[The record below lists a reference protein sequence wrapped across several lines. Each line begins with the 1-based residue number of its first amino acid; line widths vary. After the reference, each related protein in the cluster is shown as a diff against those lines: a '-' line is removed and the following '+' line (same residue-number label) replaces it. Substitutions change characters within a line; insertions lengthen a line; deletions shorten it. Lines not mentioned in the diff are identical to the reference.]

1 MLRVNLIKLPANSI
15 YFRSDNN
22 IMLALIKLSP
32 VLVLG
37 ILMNS
42 SIGPGLDI
50 LLAAPISLVYAM
62 LIGMIFSRVRFN
74 DLMDSAIES
83 MKHIVLVF
91 LILQLAYAVATC
103 FMETG
108 VAAEIISLA
117 LSLGLTAKLVAVTA
131 LIVTAILSIATGTS
145 WGTFAACAPI
155 FLWLNHIVGGSI
167 VLTISAIAGGSCF
180 GDNIGLISDTTVV
193 SSSLQGVQI
202 TDRVRH
208 QGVWSFLCLVCGALA
223 FYYAAVNM
231 GLPDTVGNANEAI
244 AQIPSSVW
252 EALEEK
258 RPAAVT
264 LLKQVQAGGLSLYMV
279 VPLVIVLVLAGMGIN
294 TVICL
299 GSGIAASLVCG
310 YFAGTVT
317 DISKFL
323 DMVQSS
329 FADAGSWVIVMMLW
343 IGAFGG
349 VMRRMNAFDAIAV
362 IVMKCVKNVRQL
374 MFANGLLCLIGNAA
388 LADEMAQIVTIS
400 PIIKDLTERN
410 VKGDSK
416 AMYRLALRNATF
428 ADAMGVFGSQLIP
441 WHVYLAF
448 FIGIAYAVY
457 PVAEGTVSIVDII
470 MHNYLAWIA
479 VLSMLILT
487 VTGLDRFIPL
497 FSLPREPEVQLIKD

>member
-1 MLRVNLIKLPANSI
+1 
-15 YFRSDNN
+15 
-22 IMLALIKLSP
+22 MLALIKLSP

-37 ILMNS
+37 ILMRL
-42 SIGPGLDI
+42 GLDI
-50 LLAAPISLVYAM
+50 LLAAPLAMVYAM
-62 LIGMIFSRVRFN
+62 LIGMIFAHVRFN
-74 DLMDSAIES
+74 DLMDAAIENL
-83 MKHIVLVF
+83 KHILVVF
-91 LILQLAYAVATC
+91 LILQMAYAVATC

-108 VAAEIISLA
+108 VAAEIISIA
-117 LSLGLTAKLVAVTA
+117 LSLGITAKLIAVTA

-155 FLWLNHIVGGSI
+155 FLWLNHIVGGSV

-193 SSSLQGVQI
+193 SSSLQGVVI

-208 QGVWSFLCLVCGALA
+208 QGVWSFLCLVLGAVA
-223 FYYAAVNM
+223 FYFAAVNM
-231 GLPDTVGNANEAI
+231 GLPDTVGNAKEAI
-244 AQIPSSVW
+244 AQVPSTVW
-252 EALEEK
+252 DALQEK

-279 VPLVIVLVLAGMGIN
+279 IPLVVVLVLAGMGVN
-294 TVICL
+294 TLICL
-299 GSGIAASLVCG
+299 GSGILGSLICG
-310 YFAGTVT
+310 YIAGTVT
-317 DISKFL
+317 DVMKFL
-323 DMVQSS
+323 EMVQSS
-329 FADAGSWVIVMMLW
+329 FAEAGSWVIVMMLW

-349 VMRRMNAFDAIAV
+349 VMRRMNAFDAIASV
-362 IVMKCVKNVRQL
+362 VMRCVRSVKQL
-374 MFANGLLCLIGNAA
+374 MFANSLLCLIGNAA

-410 VKGDSK
+410 VKGSPK
-416 AMYRLALRNATF
+416 AMYKLALRNATF

-448 FIGIAYAVY
+448 FVGIAYAVY
-457 PVAEGTVSIVDII
+457 PVAEGTVTIMDII
-470 MHNYLAWIA
+470 THNYLAWIA

-497 FSLPREPEVQLIKD
+497 FRLPSEPEVQLIKEKE

>member
-1 MLRVNLIKLPANSI
+1 
-15 YFRSDNN
+15 
-22 IMLALIKLSP
+22 MLALIKLSP

-37 ILMNS
+37 ILMRL
-42 SIGPGLDI
+42 GLDI
-50 LLAAPISLVYAM
+50 LLAAPLAMVYAI
-62 LIGMIFSRVRFN
+62 LVGMIFAHVRFN
-74 DLMDSAIES
+74 DLMDAAIENL
-83 MKHIVLVF
+83 KHVLVVF
-91 LILQLAYAVATC
+91 LILQMAYAVATC

-108 VAAEIISLA
+108 VAAEIITIA
-117 LSLGLTAKLVAVTA
+117 LSLGLTAKLVAVVA
-131 LIVTAILSIATGTS
+131 LLVTAILSIATGTS

-167 VLTISAIAGGSCF
+167 VLTVSAIAGGSCF

-193 SSSLQGVQI
+193 SSSLQGVVI

-208 QGVWSFLCLVCGALA
+208 QGVWSFLCLACAAAA
-223 FYYAAVNM
+223 FYFAAVSM
-231 GLPDTVGNANEAI
+231 GLPDTVGKASDAI
-244 AQIPSSVW
+244 GQIPESVW
-252 EALEEK
+252 TALAEK
-258 RPAAVT
+258 RAAAVT
-264 LLKQVQAGGLSLYMV
+264 LLKQVQAGGLSWYMV
-279 VPLVIVLVLAGMGIN
+279 LPLVAVLVLAGMGTN
-294 TVICL
+294 TLVCL
-299 GSGIAASLVCG
+299 GTGILCSLICG

-317 DISKFL
+317 DIMKFL
-323 DMVQSS
+323 EMVQSS
-329 FADAGSWVIVMMLW
+329 FADAGSWVIVMMMW

-362 IVMKCVKNVRQL
+362 VVMKCVRSVKQL

-410 VKGDSK
+410 VKGSPK
-416 AMYRLALRNATF
+416 AMYKLALRNATF

-448 FIGIAYAVY
+448 FAGIAYAVY
-457 PVAEGTVSIVDII
+457 PIDESTITIADII

-497 FSLPREPEVQLIKD
+497 FRLPSEPEVELIKAKE

>member
-1 MLRVNLIKLPANSI
+1 
-15 YFRSDNN
+15 
-22 IMLALIKLSP
+22 MLALIKLSP
-32 VLVLG
+32 VIVLG
-37 ILMNS
+37 ILMRL
-42 SIGPGLDI
+42 GLDI
-50 LLAAPISLVYAM
+50 LMAAPLALVYAIF
-62 LIGMIFSRVRFN
+62 IGMIFGHIRFN
-74 DLMDSAIES
+74 DLMDAAIENL
-83 MKHIVLVF
+83 KHILLVF

-108 VAAEIISLA
+108 VAASIINMA

-131 LIVTAILSIATGTS
+131 LVVTAILSIATGTS

-202 TDRVRH
+202 VDRVRH
-208 QGVWSFLCLVCGALA
+208 QGVWSFLCLCAGAAA

-244 AQIPSSVW
+244 AQIPASVW
-252 EALEEK
+252 EALQEK

-264 LLKQVQAGGLSLYMV
+264 LLNQVRAGVPYYMV
-279 VPLVIVLVLAGMGIN
+279 IPLICVLILAAIGVNTLVCLAMGI
-294 TVICL
+294 L
-299 GSGIAASLVCG
+299 GSLIFG

-317 DISKFL
+317 ELSKFL
-323 DMVQSS
+323 ELVQSS

-349 VMRRMNAFDAIAV
+349 VMAKMDAFDGIAK
-362 IVMKCVKNVRQL
+362 IVMKCVHKVRHL
-374 MFANGLLCLIGNAA
+374 MFANGLLCLLGNAA

-400 PIIKDLTERN
+400 PIIKDLTDRN
-410 VKGDSK
+410 VKGDEK
-416 AMYRLALRNATF
+416 AMYKLALRNATF

-448 FIGIAYAVY
+448 FIGIVYAVY
-457 PVAEGTVSIVDII
+457 PVAEGNVSIMDII
-470 MHNYLAWIA
+470 THNYLAWSA
-479 VLSMLILT
+479 VLSMLIFTL
-487 VTGLDRFIPL
+487 TGLDRFVPL
-497 FSLPREPEVQLIKD
+497 FGLPSEPDVQLVKENN